1 MGLMMH
7 IMIKLMY
14 AFLRINIGDKADNIR
29 NYTMNY
35 YVIHIYLFLVLRNI
49 LMLDKCITYMDFT
62 MNSKEVHIMG
72 VCLVA

>member
-35 YVIHIYLFLVLRNI
+35 NVIHIYLFLVLRNN

-62 MNSKEVHIMG
+62 MNPKEVHILG

>member
-14 AFLRINIGDKADNIR
+14 AFLRINIGDNADNIR

-35 YVIHIYLFLVLRNI
+35 YVIHIYLFLVLRNN
-49 LMLDKCITYMDFT
+49 LMLDKCITFMDFT
-62 MNSKEVHIMG
+62 MNPKEVHI
-72 VCLVA
+72 

>member
-35 YVIHIYLFLVLRNI
+35 YVIHIYLFLVVSF
-49 LMLDKCITYMDFT
+49 MKYFD
-62 MNSKEVHIMG
+62 
-72 VCLVA
+72 A